1 MNLPNRITLS
11 RIFLIPVFI
20 VVFFL
25 DVIPHGYNYIAA
37 AAVFGVASFTD
48 FLDGHIARK
57 RGLVTNLGKFLDPI
71 ADKVLVSTALILML
85 VRGAEIFQ
93 VLWAQDWV
101 LIAAGCCVAVIL
113 ARELIVSGF
122 RMVAASAGLVLAADK
137 IGKFKTVFQDIAIR
151 RRRVTCSTGSDWR
164 LSRSLRSLRSGL
176 AFRISSV
183 TVLFC
188 RKKVRGK
195 RVSHEKCLHFCPEHQ
210 RLV

>member
-37 AAVFGVASFTD
+37 AAVFAVASFTD

-93 VLWAQDWV
+93 VLWVQDWV

-137 IGKFKTVFQDIAIR
+137 IGKFKTVFQDIAILFLL
-151 RRRVTCSTGSDWR
+151 VGAVSFGSATAGDV
-164 LSRSLRSLRSGL
+164 LNGIGL
-176 AFRISSV
+176 AALAVATILTIWSGISYIV
-183 TVLFC
+183 RNRAVLQE
-188 RKKVRGK
+188 KGAGK
-195 RVSHEKCLHFCPEHQ
+195 ESQ
-210 RLV
+210 S

>member
-37 AAVFGVASFTD
+37 AAVFAVASFTD

-101 LIAAGCCVAVIL
+101 LIAAGCCVAVIF

-137 IGKFKTVFQDIAIR
+137 IGKFKTVFQDIAILFLL
-151 RRRVTCSTGSDWR
+151 VGAVSFGAATAGDV
-164 LSRSLRSLRSGL
+164 LNGIGL
-176 AFRISSV
+176 AALAVAAILTIWSGISYIV
-183 TVLFC
+183 RNRAVLQE
-188 RKKVRGK
+188 KGAGK
-195 RVSHEKCLHFCPEHQ
+195 ESQ
-210 RLV
+210 S

>member
-37 AAVFGVASFTD
+37 AAVFAVASFTD

-93 VLWAQDWV
+93 VLWTQDWV

-137 IGKFKTVFQDIAIR
+137 IGKFKTVFQDIAILFLL
-151 RRRVTCSTGSDWR
+151 VGAVSFGSETAGDV
-164 LSRSLRSLRSGL
+164 LNGIGL
-176 AFRISSV
+176 AALAVATILTIWSGISYIV
-183 TVLFC
+183 RNRAVLQE
-188 RKKVRGK
+188 KGAGK
-195 RVSHEKCLHFCPEHQ
+195 ESQ
-210 RLV
+210 S

>member
-37 AAVFGVASFTD
+37 AAVFAVASFTD

-137 IGKFKTVFQDIAIR
+137 IGKFKTVFQDIAILFLL
-151 RRRVTCSTGSDWR
+151 VGAVSFGSERAGDV
-164 LSRSLRSLRSGL
+164 LNGIGL
-176 AFRISSV
+176 AAVAVATILTIWSGISYIV
-183 TVLFC
+183 RNRAVLQE
-188 RKKVRGK
+188 KGAGK
-195 RVSHEKCLHFCPEHQ
+195 ESQ
-210 RLV
+210 S

>member
-37 AAVFGVASFTD
+37 AAVFAVASFTD

-57 RGLVTNLGKFLDPI
+57 HGLVTNLGKFLDPI

-137 IGKFKTVFQDIAIR
+137 IGKFKTVFQDIAILFLL
-151 RRRVTCSTGSDWR
+151 VGAVSFGSATAGDV
-164 LSRSLRSLRSGL
+164 LNGIGL
-176 AFRISSV
+176 AALAVATILTIWSGISYIV
-183 TVLFC
+183 RNRAVLQE
-188 RKKVRGK
+188 KGAGK
-195 RVSHEKCLHFCPEHQ
+195 ES
-210 RLV
+210 

>member
-137 IGKFKTVFQDIAIR
+137 IGKFKTVFQDIAILFLL
-151 RRRVTCSTGSDWR
+151 VGAVSFGSATAGDV
-164 LSRSLRSLRSGL
+164 LNGIGL
-176 AFRISSV
+176 AALAVATILTIWSGISYIV
-183 TVLFC
+183 RNRAVLQE
-188 RKKVRGK
+188 KGAGK
-195 RVSHEKCLHFCPEHQ
+195 ESQ
-210 RLV
+210 S

>member
-1 MNLPNRITLS
+1 MNLPNRITIS
-11 RIFLIPVFI
+11 RILLIPVFI

-25 DVIPHGYNYIAA
+25 DVIPDGYNYLAA
-37 AAVFGVASFTD
+37 AIVFAVAAFTD

-85 VRGAEIFQ
+85 VRGNVVLQ

-122 RMVAASAGLVLAADK
+122 RMVAASSGLVLAADK
-137 IGKFKTVFQDIAIR
+137 IGKFKTVFQDIAILFLL
-151 RRRVTCSTGSDWR
+151 VGAVSFGSATAGDV
-164 LSRSLRSLRSGL
+164 LNGIGL
-176 AFRISSV
+176 AALAV
-183 TVLFC
+183 ATVLTIWSGISYI
-188 RKKVRGK
+188 VRNRAVLK
-195 RVSHEKCLHFCPEHQ
+195 EKDEPKESQ
-210 RLV
+210 A

>member
-37 AAVFGVASFTD
+37 AAVFAVASFTD

-85 VRGAEIFQ
+85 VRGAEILQ

-137 IGKFKTVFQDIAIR
+137 IGKFKTVFQDIAILFLL
-151 RRRVTCSTGSDWR
+151 VGAVSFGSETAGDV
-164 LSRSLRSLRSGL
+164 LNGIGL
-176 AFRISSV
+176 AALAVATILTIWSGISYIV
-183 TVLFC
+183 RNRAVLQE
-188 RKKVRGK
+188 KGAGK
-195 RVSHEKCLHFCPEHQ
+195 ESQ
-210 RLV
+210 S

>member
-37 AAVFGVASFTD
+37 AAVFAVASFTD

-137 IGKFKTVFQDIAIR
+137 IGKFKTVFQDIAILFLL
-151 RRRVTCSTGSDWR
+151 VGAVSFGSATAGDV
-164 LSRSLRSLRSGL
+164 LNGIGL
-176 AFRISSV
+176 AALAVAAILTIWSGISYIV
-183 TVLFC
+183 RNRAVLQE
-188 RKKVRGK
+188 KGAGK
-195 RVSHEKCLHFCPEHQ
+195 ESQP
-210 RLV
+210 

>member
-37 AAVFGVASFTD
+37 AAVFAVASFTD

-57 RGLVTNLGKFLDPI
+57 RGLVTNLGKFLGPI

-137 IGKFKTVFQDIAIR
+137 IGKFKTVFQDIAILFLL
-151 RRRVTCSTGSDWR
+151 VGAVSFGSATAGDV
-164 LSRSLRSLRSGL
+164 LNGIGL
-176 AFRISSV
+176 AALAVAAILTIWSGISYIV
-183 TVLFC
+183 RNRAVLQE
-188 RKKVRGK
+188 KGAGK
-195 RVSHEKCLHFCPEHQ
+195 ESQ
-210 RLV
+210 S

>member
-37 AAVFGVASFTD
+37 AAVFAVASFTD

-85 VRGAEIFQ
+85 VRGPEIFQ

-137 IGKFKTVFQDIAIR
+137 IGKFKTVFQDIAILFLL
-151 RRRVTCSTGSDWR
+151 VGAVSFGSETAGDV
-164 LSRSLRSLRSGL
+164 LNGIGL
-176 AFRISSV
+176 AALAVATILTIWSGISYIV
-183 TVLFC
+183 RNRAVLQE
-188 RKKVRGK
+188 KGAGK
-195 RVSHEKCLHFCPEHQ
+195 ESQ
-210 RLV
+210 S

>member
-37 AAVFGVASFTD
+37 AAVFAVASFTD

-137 IGKFKTVFQDIAIR
+137 IGKFKTVFQDIAILFLL
-151 RRRVTCSTGSDWR
+151 VGAVSFGSATAGDV
-164 LSRSLRSLRSGL
+164 LNGIGL
-176 AFRISSV
+176 AALAVATILTIWSGISYIV
-183 TVLFC
+183 RNRAVLQE
-188 RKKVRGK
+188 KGVGK
-195 RVSHEKCLHFCPEHQ
+195 ESQ
-210 RLV
+210 S

>member
-37 AAVFGVASFTD
+37 AAVFAVASFTD

-137 IGKFKTVFQDIAIR
+137 IGKFKTVFQDIAILFLL
-151 RRRVTCSTGSDWR
+151 VGAVSFGSATAGDV
-164 LSRSLRSLRSGL
+164 LNGIGL
-176 AFRISSV
+176 AALAVATILTIWSGISYIV
-183 TVLFC
+183 RNRAVLQE
-188 RKKVRGK
+188 KGAGK
-195 RVSHEKCLHFCPEHQ
+195 ESQ
-210 RLV
+210 S

>member
-37 AAVFGVASFTD
+37 AAVFAVASFTD

-137 IGKFKTVFQDIAIR
+137 IGKFKTVFQDSAILFLL
-151 RRRVTCSTGSDWR
+151 VGAVSFGSETAGDV
-164 LSRSLRSLRSGL
+164 LNGIGL
-176 AFRISSV
+176 AALAVATILTIWSGISYIV
-183 TVLFC
+183 RNRAVLQE
-188 RKKVRGK
+188 KGAGK
-195 RVSHEKCLHFCPEHQ
+195 ESQ
-210 RLV
+210 S

>member
-37 AAVFGVASFTD
+37 AAVFAVASFTD

-137 IGKFKTVFQDIAIR
+137 IGKFKTVFQDIAILFLL
-151 RRRVTCSTGSDWR
+151 VGAVSFGSATAGDV
-164 LSRSLRSLRSGL
+164 LNGIGL
-176 AFRISSV
+176 AALAVATILTIWSGISYIV
-183 TVLFC
+183 RNRAVLQE
-188 RKKVRGK
+188 KSAGK
-195 RVSHEKCLHFCPEHQ
+195 ESQ
-210 RLV
+210 S

>member
-37 AAVFGVASFTD
+37 AAVFAVASFTD

-137 IGKFKTVFQDIAIR
+137 IGKFKTVFQDIAILFLL
-151 RRRVTCSTGSDWR
+151 VGAVSFGAATAGDV
-164 LSRSLRSLRSGL
+164 LNGIGL
-176 AFRISSV
+176 AALAVATILTIWSGISYIV
-183 TVLFC
+183 RNRAVLQE
-188 RKKVRGK
+188 KGAGK
-195 RVSHEKCLHFCPEHQ
+195 ESQ
-210 RLV
+210 S

>member
-37 AAVFGVASFTD
+37 AAVFAVASFTD

-85 VRGAEIFQ
+85 VRGPEIFQ

-137 IGKFKTVFQDIAIR
+137 IGKFKTVFQDIAILFLL
-151 RRRVTCSTGSDWR
+151 VGAVSFGSATAGDV
-164 LSRSLRSLRSGL
+164 LNGIGL
-176 AFRISSV
+176 AALAVATILTIWSGISYIV
-183 TVLFC
+183 RNRAVLQE
-188 RKKVRGK
+188 KGAGK
-195 RVSHEKCLHFCPEHQ
+195 ESQ
-210 RLV
+210 S

>member
-37 AAVFGVASFTD
+37 AAVFAVASFTD

-137 IGKFKTVFQDIAIR
+137 IGKFKTVFQDIAI
-151 RRRVTCSTGSDWR
+151 
-164 LSRSLRSLRSGL
+164 
-176 AFRISSV
+176 
-183 TVLFC
+183 LFLL
-188 RKKVRGK
+188 VGA
-195 RVSHEKCLHFCPEHQ
+195 VSFG
-210 RLV
+210 

>member
-37 AAVFGVASFTD
+37 AAVFAVASFTD

-101 LIAAGCCVAVIL
+101 LIAAGCCVAIIL

-137 IGKFKTVFQDIAIR
+137 IGKFKTVFQDIAILFLL
-151 RRRVTCSTGSDWR
+151 VGAVSFGSATAGDV
-164 LSRSLRSLRSGL
+164 LNGIGL
-176 AFRISSV
+176 AALAVATILTIWSGISYIV
-183 TVLFC
+183 RNRAVLQE
-188 RKKVRGK
+188 KGAGK
-195 RVSHEKCLHFCPEHQ
+195 ESQ
-210 RLV
+210 S

>member
-37 AAVFGVASFTD
+37 AAVFAVASFTD

-101 LIAAGCCVAVIL
+101 LIAAGCCVAIIL

-137 IGKFKTVFQDIAIR
+137 IGKFKTVFQDIAILFLL
-151 RRRVTCSTGSDWR
+151 VGAVSFGSETAGDV
-164 LSRSLRSLRSGL
+164 LNGIGL
-176 AFRISSV
+176 AALAVATILTIWSGISYIV
-183 TVLFC
+183 RNRAVLQE
-188 RKKVRGK
+188 KGAGK
-195 RVSHEKCLHFCPEHQ
+195 ESQ
-210 RLV
+210 S